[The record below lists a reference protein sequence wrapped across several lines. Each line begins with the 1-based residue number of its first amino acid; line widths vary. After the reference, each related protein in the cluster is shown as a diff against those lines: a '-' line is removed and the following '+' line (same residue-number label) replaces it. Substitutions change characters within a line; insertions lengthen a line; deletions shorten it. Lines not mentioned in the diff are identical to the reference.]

1 VKAVLQRVRE
11 ACVEIDGRAVGAI
24 GRGLLVLLG
33 VEAGDG
39 VAAADLLAR
48 KTAALR
54 IFEDEAGKMNRS
66 VLEVG
71 GGLLVVSQFTLL
83 ADLRKGNRPSFIAA
97 ALPDQAEPLYER
109 FCAACARTACRSRP
123 AASAPAWRSGWSTKA
138 RSRSGST
145 ARRWAPEPDLPDPP
159 AKRSPWPLS
168 ACVRAAPAALEPVR
182 RLLTSRPTNAAAA
195 AGKRR

>member
-1 VKAVLQRVRE
+1 VKAVVQRVSE
-11 ACVEIDGRAVGAI
+11 ACVEIDGQAVGAI

-39 VAAADLLAR
+39 APAADFLSR
-48 KTAALR
+48 KIAALR

-71 GGLLVVSQFTLL
+71 GALLVVSQFTLL

-109 FCAACARTACRSRP
+109 FCAGLRAQGLAVATGRF
-123 AASAPAWRSGWSTKA
+123 G
-138 RSRSGST
+138 
-145 ARRWAPEPDLPDPP
+145 
-159 AKRSPWPLS
+159 AKM
-168 ACVRAAPAALEPVR
+168 AVRLVNDGPVTIWLDGAAL
-182 RLLTSRPTNAAAA
+182 RPGGGPTDDR
-195 AGKRR
+195 G